1 MTSIASS
8 SFSPLQLWHWLRD
21 WRQTR
26 LIDGV
31 DRIAVLEAVFDNGR
45 LGPRYAFMVVM
56 SCGIAAL
63 GLLQDSAAVII
74 GAMLISPL
82 MGPIINLGMGLAT
95 FDLRTVR
102 ESLRTLGA
110 GVALALA
117 IAIPLVWLSPLQEA
131 TGEILDKLGT
141 RDRTRAVLKA
151 ITLRII

>member
-1 MTSIASS
+1 MDHAPELAS
-8 SFSPLQLWHWLRD
+8 PAAW
-21 WRQTR
+21 WRWARQWRKTR
-26 LIDGV
+26 LVDGV
-31 DRIAVLEAVFDNGR
+31 DRIAVLEHVHEGGE

-117 IAIPLVWLSPLQEA
+117 IAIPLVWL
-131 TGEILDKLGT
+131 
-141 RDRTRAVLKA
+141 
-151 ITLRII
+151 